1 MGKIFLANS
10 VTVRLF
16 KSALTLASAL
26 TFASVLTFIASALP
40 TAPPSKL
47 IIFEPPEDR

>member
-16 KSALTLASAL
+16 TSTLTFASAL
-26 TFASVLTFIASALP
+26 TFDSVLTFITPAVP
-40 TAPPSKL
+40 TAPPGKL
-47 IIFEPPEDR
+47 IIVEPPEDR